1 MRIRHVAIASV
12 LLFSLAS
19 CGGDNSSDVSDAIE
33 EAITE
38 GGDAS
43 DMGGD
48 TNIDLEDTGNSCMN
62 ASLAMGS
69 AYAAFSVAIM
79 DPSQFNIEEYR
90 ANMAKARELVSDEI
104 RPDFD
109 LMASAYDSAAEA
121 FVSAQEAGGITSA
134 AGMAKLE
141 EAGAVFDDQKV
152 QDAANRVGN
161 YFVEECIEIY
171 GQ

>member
-1 MRIRHVAIASV
+1 MRIRHLAIASV
-12 LLFSLAS
+12 LLFSLTS
-19 CGGDNSSDVSDAIE
+19 CGGDDSSDVSDVI
-33 EAITE
+33 EAISE
-38 GGDAS
+38 GGNTPDL
-43 DMGGD
+43 GGD
-48 TNIDLEDTGNSCMN
+48 TNIVLEDTGNSCMN

-90 ANMAKARELVSDEI
+90 ANMDKARELVSDQI

-121 FVSAQEAGGITSA
+121 FIAAQEAGGITSS
-134 AGMAKLE
+134 AGMAALE
-141 EAGAVFDDQKV
+141 GAGAVFDDQEV

-171 GQ
+171 GR